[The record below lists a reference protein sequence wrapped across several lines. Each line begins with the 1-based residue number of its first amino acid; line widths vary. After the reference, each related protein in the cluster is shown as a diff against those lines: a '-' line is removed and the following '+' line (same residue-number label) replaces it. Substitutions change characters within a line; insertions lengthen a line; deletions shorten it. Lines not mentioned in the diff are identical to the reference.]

1 MPVIKMKIPVR
12 LDEVITFGSF
22 VLASYATSL
31 SDFTDYSSEYT
42 AAYGTT
48 VDTELKLVAG
58 LIVPKQ
64 LNSELKVITQRIYLN
79 QATVATSI
87 NLLEGYINRAVG
99 LTIAAK
105 DFGVKAVRNSN
116 RSGDIE
122 GLCTA
127 LDSLNKNVKVPANL
141 AALIAKGYSAAKET
155 AFETLISSL
164 KGDNTAQNAK
174 INQREVLVKN
184 NHVAVNN
191 IWAKINDLCDAG
203 KRIYSTGADE
213 SKQQFT
219 ISTIKKRMRNDA
231 KKTSITGVTIEP
243 KARIEFKP
251 LTVGRKRVVTTD
263 AIGAYDLKG
272 IMPGEYLGTLI
283 VKGKPNVNA
292 DVVIV
297 TGASVVEN
305 FGSIR

>member
-1 MPVIKMKIPVR
+1 MKIPVR

-22 VLASYATSL
+22 VLASYVTNL

-42 AAYGTT
+42 AAYGTA
-48 VDTELKLVAG
+48 VGNELKLVSG

-79 QATVATSI
+79 QATVATSM

-105 DFGVKAVRNSN
+105 DFGIKAVRKSN

-122 GLCTA
+122 GLGTA
-127 LDSLNKNVKVPANL
+127 LDNLNKNVKVPVNMT
-141 AALIAKGYSAAKET
+141 ALIAKGYSAAKEI

-164 KGDNTAQNAK
+164 KGDNTAQNSK
-174 INQREVLVKN
+174 INEREVLVKN
-184 NHVAVNN
+184 NHVAVNT
-191 IWAKINDLCDAG
+191 IWAKINDICDAG
-203 KRIYSTGADE
+203 KRIYSKGADE
-213 SKQQFT
+213 SKKQFT

-231 KKTSITGVTIEP
+231 KKTGVSGATNEP

-251 LTVGRKRVVTTD
+251 LTVGRKRVVTTSTK
-263 AIGAYDLKG
+263 GAYDLKG
-272 IMPGEYLGTLI
+272 ITPGEYLATLI
-283 VKGKPNVNA
+283 VKGKPDVNA
-292 DVVIV
+292 HVVIETV
-297 TGASVVEN
+297 VNVVEN
-305 FGSIR
+305 FGMIR